1 MKNYLLLLP
10 LAFTPFIHAE
20 PPDCEEHAGTT
31 LDMNLC
37 IAEQVTAADEQLGRY
52 LQAALQ
58 RYSDDPAVV
67 DLLQESQDAWMNY
80 RKTYCDAVY
89 QQWSGG
95 SIRGIMTGNCVLQ
108 LTQQRTLQIW
118 SDFLTYMDSTPPL
131 LPKPE

>member
-10 LAFTPFIHAE
+10 LAFTPFVHAE

-37 IAEQVTAADEQLGRY
+37 IAEQATAADEQLSRY

-67 DLLQESQDAWMNY
+67 GRVEESRGAW
-80 RKTYCDAVY
+80 RSDRTTDCAAVY
-89 QQWSGG
+89 EQWSGG
-95 SIRGIMTGNCVLQ
+95 SVRGIMTGNCVLQ
-108 LTQQRTLQIW
+108 LTRQRTLQIW
-118 SDFLTYMDSTPPL
+118 SDFLNYMDSTPPV